1 MSSKDDIN
9 VFKNNTNNIQG
20 NKVVPYYEEDADEHY
35 HTTPVSKN
43 NSDVAI
49 SSSDSFESPPDVSPI
64 KSLES
69 ESELSES
76 SPSEES
82 ENRV

>member
-1 MSSKDDIN
+1 M
-9 VFKNNTNNIQG
+9 
-20 NKVVPYYEEDADEHY
+20 PYYEEDADEHY

-43 NSDVAI
+43 NSDVAM

-69 ESELSES
+69 SECLSDE
-76 SPSEES
+76 SPSEECES
-82 ENRV
+82 SVEEKK